1 MGYLEAAWD
10 GSVEG
15 VSDALRAGVHADTTS
30 LVRNFGS
37 LDSPLLLIHMHI
49 TLGQHF
55 SNNHNFNTPSY
66 IVSAKCKTTGIVLC

>member
-30 LVRNFGS
+30 LVS
-37 LDSPLLLIHMHI
+37 DCTLDIPLVLHMQI
-49 TLGQHF
+49 TQGQHF
-55 SNNHNFNTPSY
+55 SNNHKFNSLSY
-66 IVSAKCKTTGIVLC
+66 TS